1 MIKKFFILI
10 CLLLLI
16 CIQGFCLETLDF
28 NRFISDNANILSYE
42 NEITLNQILLELQT
56 KTKVDV
62 AIVTLNSLN
71 GEPIENVSLE
81 IARKYKLGD
90 KKLNN
95 GVLMLVAPEDRKAR
109 IEIGYGLEGILND
122 SKAGRI
128 LDDYMIPYFKEEN
141 YETGIIQGTL
151 ALAYEIA
158 DEYGVRLSFEKPVA
172 PETNNDTDILFVIIF
187 IIILMLL
194 NGRGGPGGLIFFGI
208 PRSSGG
214 GIRFGGGGGFGG
226 GGASRGW

>member
-10 CLLLLI
+10 CLTLLT
-16 CIQGFCLETLDF
+16 CIQGFCFEALNF
-28 NRFISDNANILSYE
+28 NGFISDNANILSYE
-42 NEITLNQILLELQT
+42 NETALNQILLELQT
-56 KTKVDV
+56 KTKADV

-95 GVLMLVAPEDRKAR
+95 GALILVALKDRKAR

-158 DEYGVRLSFEKPVA
+158 DEYGVRLSFEKPAA

-187 IIILMLL
+187 IIILMIL
-194 NGRGGPGGLIFFGI
+194 NGRGGPGGLIFFGM
-208 PRSSGG
+208 PRSPGG